1 MVKAKDIKS
10 IKENI
15 IKYKDLLANQT
26 DLIQIFK
33 LESEIKEQ
41 QYRLMDVESQL
52 LNIDIGLYKNAQ
64 LHKQIF
70 IDKYINGLTGKQLI
84 NKYNIPRTS
93 LYKLLSTART
103 LFEK

>member
-1 MVKAKDIKS
+1 MVKAKDIIS
-10 IKENI
+10 IRDNI
-15 IKYKDLLANQT
+15 IKYKDLLDNET

-33 LESEIKEQ
+33 LESKIKEQ
-41 QYRLMDVESQL
+41 QYSLMDVESQL
-52 LNIDIGLYKNAQ
+52 LNIEIGLYRNAQ

-93 LYKLLSTART
+93 LYKLVSTART